1 MKITRFINHFESKSL
16 LSPVIRCCQS
26 SSQMLFKTDSI
37 LVFFFSSAHRKAVFP
52 SASIA
57 FKSARPLT
65 VVLLFHCSL
74 LAASSCVLKEFCH
87 NKENLLLRFG
97 NLHLHHALEEFW
109 WYLEHA
115 HLPNGAAFHLSS

>member
-57 FKSARPLT
+57 FKSAPAFNSCSVISLQSSRCVELCIKG
-65 VVLLFHCSL
+65 VL
-74 LAASSCVLKEFCH
+74 
-87 NKENLLLRFG
+87 
-97 NLHLHHALEEFW
+97 
-109 WYLEHA
+109 
-115 HLPNGAAFHLSS
+115 P